1 MSKISWFGVFLCIVM
16 MSVVGF
22 LVFDN
27 IASSLIFGIGV
38 GGWLFTTKVDS
49 RLISTTYCCFR
60 RPASK
65 QIFFR

>member
-38 GGWLFTTKVDS
+38 GGVGGWLFATNK
-49 RLISTTYCCFR
+49 
-60 RPASK
+60 AK
-65 QIFFR
+65 EKE